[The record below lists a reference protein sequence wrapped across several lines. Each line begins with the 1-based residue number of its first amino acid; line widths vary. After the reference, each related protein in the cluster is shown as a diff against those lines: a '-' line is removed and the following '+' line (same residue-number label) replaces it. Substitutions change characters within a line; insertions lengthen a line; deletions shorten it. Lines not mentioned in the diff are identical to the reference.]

1 MDNISSFGRKVF
13 QDALVEVGTLPGD
26 GWRQIVG
33 FSDEFYIDQEN
44 PRVEVTIREVRK
56 DAE

>member
-1 MDNISSFGRKVF
+1 M
-13 QDALVEVGTLPGD
+13 EVGTLPGD

-33 FSDEFYIDQEN
+33 FSDKFYIDQEN
-44 PRVEVTIREVRK
+44 PRVEVVIREVRK